1 MLKIFDSLT
10 LLTTTG
16 LRDVCLRVKDLIMLF
31 RILLYF
37 YADKHSELT
46 AVYDKDESI
55 ALF

>member
-10 LLTTTG
+10 LLTRTG

-46 AVYDKDESI
+46 AVYDMDESI